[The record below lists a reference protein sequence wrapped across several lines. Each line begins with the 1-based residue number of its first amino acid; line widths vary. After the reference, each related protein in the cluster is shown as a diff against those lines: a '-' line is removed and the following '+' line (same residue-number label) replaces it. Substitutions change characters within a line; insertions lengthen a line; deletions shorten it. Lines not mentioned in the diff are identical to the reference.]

1 MRVPWKTRRS
11 NQSILQKINPVYTLK
26 VLMIKPKLQYFGHMI
41 QKADSLGKIL
51 ILGKTEGK
59 TRSRRQRIRW
69 LDSITDSMDLKFSK
83 VWETAED

>member
-11 NQSILQKINPVYTLK
+11 NQSIIQKINPVYTLK
-26 VLMIKPKLQYFGHMI
+26 GLMIKPKLQYFGHLI

-69 LDSITDSMDLKFSK
+69 LDIITDSMDLKFSK